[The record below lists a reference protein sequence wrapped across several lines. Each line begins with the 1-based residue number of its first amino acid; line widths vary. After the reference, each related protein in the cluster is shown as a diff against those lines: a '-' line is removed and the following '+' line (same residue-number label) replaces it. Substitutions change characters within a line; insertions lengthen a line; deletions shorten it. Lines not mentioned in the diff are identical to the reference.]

1 MAKGKPADPLDPNF
15 LIEHAERLTTSEGSG
30 RPYTVDSRRAAS
42 TACYAAY
49 HAATGA
55 VARFLFGEN
64 WLAGVRW
71 LSHRAVIDA
80 ARLVSRLGPASA
92 PDPGV
97 DPDRVRER
105 AIWSIFQGAGGA
117 KDDLLDAIET
127 LRSLKVEREIADYDR
142 TQTVPRATARNL
154 VDQAEAVKKFF
165 ESDRTG
171 DRDTQVF
178 LALAA
183 LKA

>member
-1 MAKGKPADPLDPNF
+1 
-15 LIEHAERLTTSEGSG
+15 
-30 RPYTVDSRRAAS
+30 
-42 TACYAAY
+42 
-49 HAATGA
+49 
-55 VARFLFGEN
+55 
-64 WLAGVRW
+64 
-71 LSHRAVIDA
+71 
-80 ARLVSRLGPASA
+80 VSRLGPASA

-154 VDQAEAVKKFF
+154 VDQAEAVKEFF
-165 ESDRTG
+165 ESDRT
-171 DRDTQVF
+171 DDQDTRVF